1 MDQFNLKTGDFE
13 YWQKCKTKKL
23 QRKFRK
29 INILKYS
36 LYELFESLERVLHAF
51 KGKIFPLVPIEGTED
66 PLDLTH

>member
-1 MDQFNLKTGDFE
+1 MDQSNLKLGLLNIGKNVKPKNYKE
-13 YWQKCKTKKL
+13 NSG
-23 QRKFRK
+23 K

-66 PLDLTH
+66 PLY